1 MSLFRK
7 LVKGSGQN
15 NSGSTTGTLST
26 TEEKSK
32 NSRLEEQIKH
42 LNNYIQQLVKENE
55 VL

>member
-7 LVKGSGQN
+7 LVKGSGTN
-15 NSGSTTGTLST
+15 NSGQTVGTQNT

-32 NSRLEEQIKH
+32 TSRLEEQIKH